1 MLLWC
6 NRLTFPS
13 PVLLSVLFPEP
24 ELLPGAWVLTS
35 LLPDVVL
42 LSPEELLPE
51 GLPPATPGP

>member
-1 MLLWC
+1 M
-6 NRLTFPS
+6 RRFLTFPS